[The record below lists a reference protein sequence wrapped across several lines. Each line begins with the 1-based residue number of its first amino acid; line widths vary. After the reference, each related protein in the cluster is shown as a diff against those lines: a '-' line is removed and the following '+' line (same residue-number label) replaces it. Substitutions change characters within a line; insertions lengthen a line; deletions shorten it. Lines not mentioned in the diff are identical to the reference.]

1 MTEQE
6 PQKRTQSDCDYHVY
20 QRMSAGVLEIN
31 NGTDPSLR
39 EPKVS
44 RPNDGKSTVDF
55 FRDLLAWTLV
65 LTSIGGIFW
74 LQFSHPEL
82 TDREILLRYPWQHVG
97 SLVAVV
103 ISSALFFAG
112 RKPYT

>member
-1 MTEQE
+1 MSEQS

-20 QRMSAGVLEIN
+20 QRMSAGVLEVN

-44 RPNDGKSTVDF
+44 RPSDGKSAVDIVK
-55 FRDLLAWTLV
+55 DWLAWTLV
-65 LTSIGGIFW
+65 LVSIGGIIW

-82 TDREILLRYPWQHVG
+82 TDREILLRYPWHHVAAI
-97 SLVAVV
+97 VATT
-103 ISSALFFAG
+103 SSWFLFDRS
-112 RKPYT
+112 RKG